1 MFFFLAQINLSYC
14 LIMSPKLCDNM
25 ALSKSSKTKVFVL
38 CAFMFLKLQ
47 VPSSLKANRF
57 FLSKLL
63 ISIVLPKH
71 DFIVHQAIYSTSR
84 RQLFGNVY
92 QRTYIKLILGE
103 HKVARNHCLVSISRI
118 ILCNPHEIIFT
129 QAQNGKIRTTVVT
142 CSVSVRDCPPDG
154 RVVNLQE

>member
-47 VPSSLKANRF
+47 VPSILKANRF

-63 ISIVLPKH
+63 ISIVFPKH

-84 RQLFGNVY
+84 RKDTAFRKCLSKNFSQIDFR
-92 QRTYIKLILGE
+92 RT
-103 HKVARNHCLVSISRI
+103 
-118 ILCNPHEIIFT
+118 
-129 QAQNGKIRTTVVT
+129 
-142 CSVSVRDCPPDG
+142 
-154 RVVNLQE
+154 

>member
-1 MFFFLAQINLSYC
+1 
-14 LIMSPKLCDNM
+14 MSPKLCDNM

-47 VPSSLKANRF
+47 VPSILKANSF

-63 ISIVLPKH
+63 ISIVFPKRMISLCIGQY
-71 DFIVHQAIYSTSR
+71 IVQVVEKI
-84 RQLFGNVY
+84 QLFGNVY
-92 QRTYIKLILGE
+92 QRTSIKLILGE

>member
-1 MFFFLAQINLSYC
+1 
-14 LIMSPKLCDNM
+14 MSTKLCDNM

-47 VPSSLKANRF
+47 VPSILKANSF
-57 FLSKLL
+57 FFQNYLSALFSL
-63 ISIVLPKH
+63 SMISLCIRQYIVQVVEK
-71 DFIVHQAIYSTSR
+71 I
-84 RQLFGNVY
+84 QLFGNVY
-92 QRTYIKLILGE
+92 QRTSIKLILGE

-154 RVVNLQE
+154 